1 MDALRPLHVALVVG
15 EHSGDQLG
23 FKLMQALR
31 QRLGA
36 DGVRFSG
43 TAGEA
48 MEREGMTS
56 LFPLGDIAVMGILPV
71 VARFPTLLRRG
82 YAVVD
87 AIVADP
93 PDVLVIIDSP
103 DFTHAV
109 ARRVRRRLPGLP
121 IIDYVSPTVWAWR
134 PGRARAMRAYV
145 DHLLALLPF
154 EPAAHAEL
162 GGPPCP
168 YVGHPLIE
176 RLAELRPGTP
186 DEVAARAGEPPLL
199 LVLPG
204 SRRSEIRRLLG
215 PFGNTVAQVAASH
228 SGPVDVVVPAV
239 APLEADLPAGGAAW
253 PAPARIDTG
262 ESAKRAAFR
271 RARAA
276 LAASGTVSLE
286 LALARVPMVIAY
298 RVSKLEEQLKYIIR
312 ASSIVLPNLVLGEKF
327 VPEFLQGD
335 AEPGRLAATLLPL
348 LNDGPARAAQLAG
361 FARVEAAMV
370 LPPGETPSG
379 RAANVILAAAGR

>member
-31 QRLGA
+31 QRLGP

-56 LFPLGDIAVMGILPV
+56 LFPLADIAVMGILPV

-87 AIVADP
+87 AVVADP

-109 ARRVRRRLPGLP
+109 ARRVRKRLPGLP
-121 IIDYVSPTVWAWR
+121 IVDYVSPTVWAWR

-162 GGPPCP
+162 GGPPCT

-186 DEVAARAGEPPLL
+186 EEVAARAGEPPLL

-215 PFGNTVAQVAASH
+215 PFGDTVAQVAASRA
-228 SGPVDVVVPAV
+228 GPIDVVVPAV
-239 APLEADLPAGGAAW
+239 SHLEAEIRAGVAAW
-253 PAPARIDTG
+253 PVPARIVTG
-262 ESAKRAAFR
+262 EAAKLAAFR

-298 RVSKLEEQLKYIIR
+298 RVSKLEEQLKYIIS
-312 ASSIVLPNLVLGEKF
+312 ASSIVLPNLVLGENV

-335 AEPGRLAATLLPL
+335 AAPGRLAAALLPL
-348 LNDGPARAAQLAG
+348 LDDGTARATQLAA
-361 FARVEAAMV
+361 FLRVDAAMN

-379 RAANVILAAAGR
+379 RAATVILAAAGR